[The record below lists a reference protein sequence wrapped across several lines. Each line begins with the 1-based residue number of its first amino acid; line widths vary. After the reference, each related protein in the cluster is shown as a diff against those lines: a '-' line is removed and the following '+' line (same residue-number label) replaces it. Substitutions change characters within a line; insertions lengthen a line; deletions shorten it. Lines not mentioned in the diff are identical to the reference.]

1 MRRMDEVAEVTVRR
15 FSLECGH
22 ERWARAKRGGPL
34 PGPLAAAALNRGRQY
49 SASLALATHW
59 SEILSYL
66 AHPCSHLWSNFLTRT
81 RTRIAVCALELL
93 ASALVCAAASSVAHA
108 AEPLSPRS
116 ADCPVNVPTDAR
128 CYNGRDNEGA
138 LYWIA
143 VPAQW
148 NRVLVM
154 HAHGGPETGVPT
166 LERGAEDLKR
176 WSVMVKAGYAWA
188 GSTYRRGGYGVTMA
202 AEDTERLRKVFIAS
216 YGQPRRTILHGQSY
230 GGGVAAKGAELYGPI
245 AAATP
250 GTHPAYDGVLLTSGV
265 LGGGSNA
272 YEFRLDL
279 RVVYQYVCHN
289 HPRPDEAQYPLWMGL
304 PLDATMHRADLAARV
319 KECTGV
325 GLPAAQRT
333 PLQTA
338 NLKTILSVVKVP
350 ERTLLSHLQWAT
362 WLFQDLTQKR
372 LGGCNPFGN
381 ARVAYSGS
389 DDDAALNAGVLRY
402 AADPQAIGALAS
414 DSRPTG
420 RLRLPVLTLHAIH
433 DPTAFVELESTYR
446 EIVASAGASQWLV
459 QTFADEAQHSYLSDA
474 EYPALMTALLDW
486 IDKGDKPSPHKV
498 AALCAQY
505 EADFGKGCHLQPD
518 YRPPLLSSRVPAL
531 GR

>member
-1 MRRMDEVAEVTVRR
+1 MSFSHCPYSHR
-15 FSLECGH
+15 FF
-22 ERWARAKRGGPL
+22 ARAVIVFRVV
-34 PGPLAAAALNRGRQY
+34 
-49 SASLALATHW
+49 S
-59 SEILSYL
+59 I
-66 AHPCSHLWSNFLTRT
+66 C
-81 RTRIAVCALELL
+81 LL
-93 ASALVCAAASSVAHA
+93 ASAALVAATAVTGIAHA
-108 AEPLSPRS
+108 AEPLPPQS
-116 ADCPVNVPTDAR
+116 ADCPASVPTEAR
-128 CYNGRDNEGA
+128 CYNGRDAEGA

-143 VPAQW
+143 IPAQW

-154 HAHGGPETGVPT
+154 HSHGGPETGAPT

-202 AEDTERLRKVFIAS
+202 AEDTERLRKIFIARF
-216 YGQPRRTILHGQSY
+216 GPPRRTILHGQSY
-230 GGGVAAKGAELYGPI
+230 GGGVASKGAELYGPV
-245 AAATP
+245 A
-250 GTHPAYDGVLLTSGV
+250 GSRPAYDGVLLTSGV
-265 LGGGSNA
+265 LGGGGNA

-289 HPRPDEAQYPLWMGL
+289 HPRPDEPQYPLWMGL
-304 PLDATMHRADLAARV
+304 PIDSKMQRADLAARV

-325 GLPAAQRT
+325 GLPAAQRS
-333 PLQTA
+333 PEQTA
-338 NLKTILSVVKVP
+338 HLKTILSVVKVP

-372 LGGCNPFGN
+372 LGGRNPFGN
-381 ARVAYSGS
+381 AKVVYAGS

-402 AADPQAIGALAS
+402 EADPQAVGSLAH

-446 EIVASAGASQWLV
+446 DIVDSAGALQWLV
-459 QTFADEAQHSYLSDA
+459 QTFADEAEHSYLSDA

-486 IDKGDKPSPHKV
+486 VDKGDKPSPQKV
-498 AALCAQY
+498 AALCARY
-505 EADFGKGCHLQPD
+505 EAGFGKGCHLRPD
-518 YRPPLLSSRVPAL
+518 YRPPPLSSRVPAL